1 MIAACA
7 FTDDNDMGAVFRC
20 LAGKKDDSFRIFGK
34 VPVQRFHEFET
45 AAALLGGIIN
55 LQRKICLICRKKPP
69 EKRMVNMIKP
79 MRPPRPAV
87 RKGVSA
93 VSMDMKKR
101 RAM

>member
-7 FTDDNDMGAVFRC
+7 FNDDNDMGAVFRC

-55 LQRKICLICRKKPP
+55 LQRK
-69 EKRMVNMIKP
+69 NMSHLP
-79 MRPPRPAV
+79 
-87 RKGVSA
+87 
-93 VSMDMKKR
+93 
-101 RAM
+101 